1 MINKNDY
8 AQFIKHGNLVFQTV
22 QYRTKEA
29 VSGTFACIPY
39 SLDYYFSGHY
49 SPLETG
55 ECA

>member
-1 MINKNDY
+1 VINKNDY
-8 AQFIKHGNLVFQTV
+8 AQFIKHSNLVFQTV